1 MAAWLL
7 LACCLAA
14 WPPDS
19 AHAAT
24 AASAASTARP
34 AATPPAAAPALS
46 NATHALDTS
55 ALLATQPLAP
65 FIEFLVDPT
74 GALSVDELL
83 SPSHQAGFTPLGNG
97 LPLFRSGS
105 TWLRLTLAPRP
116 QDKQN
121 PQLLLD
127 LGRDLPGNATL
138 FLARR
143 NQPGEPNEWQA
154 QAPEGGNVFTLPD
167 PVGKPLPVYVKL
179 DGVPG
184 PWFAPMLRT
193 PQNAA
198 SNSDG
203 LARPLVIGVLVAVL
217 ALCLLRGVFER
228 GEWRLW
234 TSLFVAA
241 VLAQAVAGQPP
252 TPAGYVS
259 LRGLPGVLAP
269 GLALMLLPH
278 VGRHL
283 LRTREHA
290 ANADMQLRIVS
301 LAGAVLAL
309 LPLVPGMAWSS
320 RLLAL
325 WPLLLVLLLPTAVA
339 CKFRKLP
346 GSRRFLTGCL
356 AALTGAG
363 AGIAGLA
370 SPAPAAW
377 ISTAPLWGL
386 ALLALLVAGTSAP
399 RPAMAEG
406 TLTGGRGYRVR
417 KSPAAERPDLDDPL
431 ADEPTL
437 RMISPE
443 ELRGGMAPSPRTPV
457 TTPPEDALFPDDAT
471 REGGNAIIDGDMTDE
486 PLELSLGDVLPEL
499 DGTPAPRGSRRLA
512 RAAAMADRDDY
523 ATGFGPTVAE
533 GEDMSRTGHGLS
545 PDAMPPAAPT
555 ALDPLAL
562 ARMEEALL
570 APIDAM
576 LQELDGL
583 ENCAL
588 PPAARSHAEAV
599 SAAGRQLA
607 SIAEDL
613 GRVAAPQCTAPR
625 RAVFDLQRMLR
636 DAHDAVADRAERKG
650 LAISWFM
657 APHLSQLY
665 EGDAGQL
672 GELLRLLAESSVRS
686 TDKGSVHMSVRR
698 VPDSTDPGHLLFTV
712 SDSGAGA
719 PPHKRSVSALARAWE
734 MADAAGGTLTVESGR
749 GQGTTISFTAR
760 LVALSGD
767 ATAPRPFVGVDLTDD
782 LRVARPTPDAI
793 TAADQLHLGP
803 VAPRRPLQVIV
814 ADDVPSNRQLL
825 AFFLEG
831 LPHAP
836 LEARGATEAG
846 ILYRRAPSG
855 LVIMDGDMPED
866 DIVAALASIRAFE
879 QEHGLP
885 PVAVLALVAHEAQA
899 ERMLA
904 AGCTETLEKPLTRS
918 GLRAAVQ
925 RLAPPHAE
933 PEPQPAYAEH
943 AGYGDGVAEM
953 PYGEGD
959 DDAHA
964 APPEFAELP
973 DLFLSNAG
981 DDTDADRDG
990 QIGQISQNGQ
1000 NGQNGQVATDE
1011 LSLSGDAAQDW
1022 NATQEWN
1029 AAPAWDAPATTLDAG
1044 YPYDALPESPNGE
1057 SVPAPSA
1064 LNESAPYEE
1073 AAPAQFM
1080 PDESVPAE
1088 PATDDPT
1095 SWHPWDRPATE
1106 SPVAGA
1112 PEPVPH
1118 MVESNSGNPPAAP
1131 DETNPDEAEELPE
1144 LFEADIFAVGHA
1156 DPAAGPQ
1163 PSTSGAAPA
1172 SGVPLEGASLP
1183 EGGSLLDLIVT
1194 DAEDPEPADDA
1205 PAASSQPQAT
1215 PASAGL
1221 IPTLGAQES
1230 AAPIATATISAPVA
1244 EATIP
1249 AKVVTPAWGDDFEES
1264 VGEPMPVTASPTRSS
1279 VAGTAVTAGQEHASP
1294 LSDDAATVVR
1304 KPPADGGEWVGEP
1317 MPMEPHRST
1326 AHAGPSA
1333 SSSYG
1338 AAARLER
1345 WERAQRA
1352 QQQGQRAV
1360 PHPSP
1365 EQRGQQTAE
1374 QAPALPQPS
1383 DSRPIRDLSA
1393 EVRPGYRPKQ
1403 PPQPAGQAQPGQV
1416 TPEQVTAGQVRP
1428 GQMQTTPVTPI
1439 LPAPPAAPNGMT
1451 APAWPTGQQT
1461 GQPLPPQMQYTRPQ
1475 PDQQTAPTPYAQANH
1490 PPVQTSPRQTPHAAA
1505 HAHVATPPQA
1515 APAKSFAE
1523 RIAERIAA
1531 HLGRGADRAR
1541 NPEGDTARRAPSQ
1554 SLPAQPAR
1562 GGAPATERDERAAR
1576 PGTAP
1581 SRPAAPAPSIPPI
1594 ATGGQRAEPHGQMG
1608 DDIEPFIPGLLETL
1622 DAALDDA
1629 RRGRADG
1636 STFAVQEAAAR
1647 IAGKAESFGLRVLER
1662 IARCVER
1669 AATADDMEAV
1679 RDLLPELE
1687 AAVERNRIALAPR
1700 AGQATRRG

>member
-1 MAAWLL
+1 MPHAPTIASAPRSPRVPAPRVPSFRPHFSGPRAILPRVAAWLL

-14 WPPDS
+14 WPVTS
-19 AHAAT
+19 TLAAT
-24 AASAASTARP
+24 AAPGAPQAGANQTGAGQTS
-34 AATPPAAAPALS
+34 AAPASS
-46 NATHALDTS
+46 NATRSLDTS
-55 ALLATQPLAP
+55 SLLATQPLAP

-116 QDKQN
+116 ADGQN
-121 PQLLLD
+121 RQLLLD
-127 LGRDLPGNATL
+127 LGRDLPGRATL
-138 FLARR
+138 FLAKR
-143 NQPGEPNEWQA
+143 NQPGEPNEWQP
-154 QAPEGGNVFTLPD
+154 QDPEGGNVFTLPD
-167 PVGKPLPVYVKL
+167 PVGKPVPVYVKL

-193 PQNAA
+193 AQNAA
-198 SNSDG
+198 ANNDA
-203 LARPLVIGVLVAVL
+203 LARPLVIGALVAVL

-234 TSLFVAA
+234 TSLFAAA
-241 VLAQAVAGQPP
+241 VLIQAVAGQPP
-252 TPAGYVS
+252 TPAGYVP

-283 LRTREHA
+283 LRTREQA
-290 ANADMQLRIVS
+290 PSADTQLRVVS

-309 LPLVPGMAWSS
+309 LPLVPGMAWAS

-325 WPLLLVLLLPTAVA
+325 WPLLLVLVLPAALA

-356 AALTGAG
+356 AALAG
-363 AGIAGLA
+363 AGVGVAGLA
-370 SPAPAAW
+370 SPAPAVW
-377 ISTAPLWGL
+377 LSTAPLWGL
-386 ALLALLVAGTSAP
+386 ALLALLVAGTGTP
-399 RPAMAEG
+399 RPAEAEG
-406 TLTGGRGYRVR
+406 ALTGGRGYRVR

-431 ADEPTL
+431 ADEPAL
-437 RMISPE
+437 RLISPE
-443 ELRGGMAPSPRTPV
+443 ELRGGAAPSPRTPAM
-457 TTPPEDALFPDDAT
+457 PNEAAFMGNDGGDSGDDGNGGGSAPE
-471 REGGNAIIDGDMTDE
+471 E

-499 DGTPAPRGSRRLA
+499 GDTPAPRGSRRLA
-512 RAAAMADRDDY
+512 RAAAAAESAGF
-523 ATGFGPTVAE
+523 ATGFGPDGDHMPRA
-533 GEDMSRTGHGLS
+533 GSGLS
-545 PDAMPPAAPT
+545 PDAAF
-555 ALDPLAL
+555 DPLAL

-599 SAAGRQLA
+599 AATGRQLA
-607 SIAEDL
+607 SIAGDL
-613 GRVAAPQCTAPR
+613 GRVAAPQRTAPR

-665 EGDAGQL
+665 EGDAAQL

-782 LRVARPTPDAI
+782 LRVARPAPDAV
-793 TAADQLHLGP
+793 TAADHLHLGP
-803 VAPRRPLQVIV
+803 VVPRRPLQVIV

-866 DIVAALASIRAFE
+866 DIVAAVASIRGFE
-879 QEHGLP
+879 QEHDLA
-885 PVAVLALVAHEAQA
+885 PVPVLALVANEAQA

-918 GLRAAVQ
+918 GLRAAVE

-933 PEPQPAYAEH
+933 PEPSLSAY
-943 AGYGDGVAEM
+943 AGYGPAAAAM
-953 PYGEGD
+953 PYD
-959 DDAHA
+959 DLDDAHA
-964 APPEFAELP
+964 APPDFAELP
-973 DLFLSNAG
+973 DLFLAG
-981 DDTDADRDG
+981 AEDG
-990 QIGQISQNGQ
+990 
-1000 NGQNGQVATDE
+1000 
-1011 LSLSGDAAQDW
+1011 
-1022 NATQEWN
+1022 
-1029 AAPAWDAPATTLDAG
+1029 
-1044 YPYDALPESPNGE
+1044 ALPE
-1057 SVPAPSA
+1057 
-1064 LNESAPYEE
+1064 L
-1073 AAPAQFM
+1073 
-1080 PDESVPAE
+1080 PDEADARAE
-1088 PATDDPT
+1088 AGGALDPLEPVVGEPT
-1095 SWHPWDRPATE
+1095 AWHPWDRP
-1106 SPVAGA
+1106 
-1112 PEPVPH
+1112 
-1118 MVESNSGNPPAAP
+1118 VESGPEQPPADLPGLDLPDLPDLTDLPDGPDGADGTGGAATHDATGHGDPGGEPGASLEPAP
-1131 DETNPDEAEELPE
+1131 GTAEDAAVELPD
-1144 LFEADIFAVGHA
+1144 LFGADIFAVPHV
-1156 DPAAGPQ
+1156 DPAARNESPA
-1163 PSTSGAAPA
+1163 SVAAPA
-1172 SGVPLEGASLP
+1172 TGAPHGGEPLP

-1194 DAEDPEPADDA
+1194 DTADFESAGDTGDATAPSLAVPGAPADAAMASPISA
-1205 PAASSQPQAT
+1205 PAAA
-1215 PASAGL
+1215 
-1221 IPTLGAQES
+1221 
-1230 AAPIATATISAPVA
+1230 
-1244 EATIP
+1244 
-1249 AKVVTPAWGDDFEES
+1249 PAWDDDFEES
-1264 VGEPMPVTASPTRSS
+1264 VGEPMPVASSPASQ
-1279 VAGTAVTAGQEHASP
+1279 ATAGGAIATPRQERTGLSTGGSP
-1294 LSDDAATVVR
+1294 EGAAAVVR
-1304 KPPADGGEWVGEP
+1304 KPSAADGEWVGEP
-1317 MPMEPHRST
+1317 MPMEPHRAST
-1326 AHAGPSA
+1326 HAGPSA

-1352 QQQGQRAV
+1352 QQHGQRAA
-1360 PHPSP
+1360 P
-1365 EQRGQQTAE
+1365 
-1374 QAPALPQPS
+1374 QAPATERTPDGTPDKNQDRRQPQPH
-1383 DSRPIRDLSA
+1383 DPRPIRDLSA

-1403 PPQPAGQAQPGQV
+1403 PVQPAASAPAAQAAQV
-1416 TPEQVTAGQVRP
+1416 TPPAQTAQAASAPTG
-1428 GQMQTTPVTPI
+1428 TTGTAATG
-1439 LPAPPAAPNGMT
+1439 PAVSAQPQA
-1451 APAWPTGQQT
+1451 APAWPTEQPAPT
-1461 GQPLPPQMQYTRPQ
+1461 AQPLPPQMQYTRPQ
-1475 PDQQTAPTPYAQANH
+1475 PGQAPMVGQTPPRPAQEQAPPGQSYAPSYAQ
-1490 PPVQTSPRQTPHAAA
+1490 S
-1505 HAHVATPPQA
+1505 ATPQQA

-1523 RIAERIAA
+1523 RIAERIAV
-1531 HLGRGADRAR
+1531 HLGRSADRAKT
-1541 NPEGDTARRAPSQ
+1541 PDDDTRRRA
-1554 SLPAQPAR
+1554 PAQPAR
-1562 GGAPATERDERAAR
+1562 DDRAVRAD
-1576 PGTAP
+1576 
-1581 SRPAAPAPSIPPI
+1581 AAPARPFPP
-1594 ATGGQRAEPHGQMG
+1594 QRPEPHGHMG

-1687 AAVERNRIALAPR
+1687 AAVERNRIALASR
-1700 AGQATRRG
+1700 GGHGGRRS

>member
-1 MAAWLL
+1 MPHAPTIASARRSPRVPAPRVPLSRPHFSGHRASLPRVAAWLL

-14 WPPDS
+14 WPVTS
-19 AHAAT
+19 TLAAT
-24 AASAASTARP
+24 AAPGANQSGTSQTS
-34 AATPPAAAPALS
+34 AAPASS
-46 NATHALDTS
+46 NATRALDTS
-55 ALLATQPLAP
+55 SLLATQPLAP

-116 QDKQN
+116 ADGQN
-121 PQLLLD
+121 RQLLLD
-127 LGRDLPGNATL
+127 LGRDLPGRATL
-138 FLARR
+138 FLAKR
-143 NQPGEPNEWQA
+143 NQPGEPNEWQP
-154 QAPEGGNVFTLPD
+154 QDPEGGNVFTLPD
-167 PVGKPLPVYVKL
+167 PVGKPVPVYVKL

-198 SNSDG
+198 ANNDA
-203 LARPLVIGVLVAVL
+203 LARPLVVGMLVAVL

-234 TSLFVAA
+234 TSLFAAA
-241 VLAQAVAGQPP
+241 VLIQAVAGQPP
-252 TPAGYVS
+252 TPAGYVP

-283 LRTREHA
+283 LRTRDEA
-290 ANADMQLRIVS
+290 PNADMQLRVVS

-309 LPLVPGMAWSS
+309 LPLVPGMAWAS

-325 WPLLLVLLLPTAVA
+325 WPLLLVLVLPAALA

-356 AALTGAG
+356 AALAG
-363 AGIAGLA
+363 AGVGVAGLA
-370 SPAPAAW
+370 SPAPAVW
-377 ISTAPLWGL
+377 LSTAPLWGL
-386 ALLALLVAGTSAP
+386 ALLALLVAGTGTP
-399 RPAMAEG
+399 RPAEAEG

-431 ADEPTL
+431 ADEPAL
-437 RMISPE
+437 RLISPE
-443 ELRGGMAPSPRTPV
+443 ELRGGVAPSPRTPAMPNESADEA
-457 TTPPEDALFPDDAT
+457 TNESAFMDNGGGDSGNGGGPAPE
-471 REGGNAIIDGDMTDE
+471 E
-486 PLELSLGDVLPEL
+486 PLELSLGDVVPEL
-499 DGTPAPRGSRRLA
+499 GDAPAPRGSRRLA
-512 RAAAMADRDDY
+512 RAAAAAESAGF
-523 ATGFGPTVAE
+523 ATGFGPD
-533 GEDMSRTGHGLS
+533 GNG
-545 PDAMPPAAPT
+545 MPPAA
-555 ALDPLAL
+555 AFDPLAL

-599 SAAGRQLA
+599 AATGRQLA
-607 SIAEDL
+607 SIAGDL
-613 GRVAAPQCTAPR
+613 GRVAAPQRTAPR

-782 LRVARPTPDAI
+782 LRVARPAPDAV
-793 TAADQLHLGP
+793 TAADHLHLGP
-803 VAPRRPLQVIV
+803 VVPRRPLQVIV

-866 DIVAALASIRAFE
+866 DIVAAVASIRGFE
-879 QEHGLP
+879 QEHDLA
-885 PVAVLALVAHEAQA
+885 PVPVLALVANEAQA

-918 GLRAAVQ
+918 GLRATVE

-933 PEPQPAYAEH
+933 PEPLRPAYA
-943 AGYGDGVAEM
+943 GYGPAAATM
-953 PYGEGD
+953 PYED
-959 DDAHA
+959 MDDAHA
-964 APPEFAELP
+964 APPDFAELP
-973 DLFLSNAG
+973 DLFLAG
-981 DDTDADRDG
+981 A
-990 QIGQISQNGQ
+990 
-1000 NGQNGQVATDE
+1000 E
-1011 LSLSGDAAQDW
+1011 SG
-1022 NATQEWN
+1022 
-1029 AAPAWDAPATTLDAG
+1029 
-1044 YPYDALPESPNGE
+1044 ALPE
-1057 SVPAPSA
+1057 
-1064 LNESAPYEE
+1064 L
-1073 AAPAQFM
+1073 
-1080 PDESVPAE
+1080 PDEADARAE
-1088 PATDDPT
+1088 AGGALDPLEPVVGEPT
-1095 SWHPWDRPATE
+1095 AWHPWDRPLEGGPEQTPADLPGLDLPDGPDGTDGTGGEGGATMHDATGHGGPGGE
-1106 SPVAGA
+1106 PGA
-1112 PEPVPH
+1112 AEDAV
-1118 MVESNSGNPPAAP
+1118 
-1131 DETNPDEAEELPE
+1131 EELPD
-1144 LFEADIFAVGHA
+1144 LFGADIFAVPHA
-1156 DPAAGPQ
+1156 DPATRGES
-1163 PSTSGAAPA
+1163 PSSVAAPA
-1172 SGVPLEGASLP
+1172 AGASHGGGPLP

-1194 DAEDPEPADDA
+1194 DAAEFESAGDGGDATLPSLAVPDA
-1205 PAASSQPQAT
+1205 PADAAMVGPIIA
-1215 PASAGL
+1215 PA
-1221 IPTLGAQES
+1221 
-1230 AAPIATATISAPVA
+1230 AA
-1244 EATIP
+1244 
-1249 AKVVTPAWGDDFEES
+1249 PAWGDDFEES
-1264 VGEPMPVTASPTRSS
+1264 VGEPMPVASTAPPQATPGG
-1279 VAGTAVTAGQEHASP
+1279 ATATARE
-1294 LSDDAATVVR
+1294 DAATVAR
-1304 KPPADGGEWVGEP
+1304 KPSTAEGGEWVGEP
-1317 MPMEPHRST
+1317 MPMEPHRAST
-1326 AHAGPSA
+1326 HAGPSA

-1360 PHPSP
+1360 PQPPATERTPEGNQDRHQPHPHDP
-1365 EQRGQQTAE
+1365 
-1374 QAPALPQPS
+1374 
-1383 DSRPIRDLSA
+1383 RPIRDLSA

-1403 PPQPAGQAQPGQV
+1403 PVQPAAPAPAAQAAPATV
-1416 TPEQVTAGQVRP
+1416 AATVAATAA
-1428 GQMQTTPVTPI
+1428 TTAATG
-1439 LPAPPAAPNGMT
+1439 PAVSAQPPAAP
-1451 APAWPTGQQT
+1451 AWPAAQPAQAA
-1461 GQPLPPQMQYTRPQ
+1461 QPLPPQMQYTRPQ
-1475 PDQQTAPTPYAQANH
+1475 PGQTPPRPAQEQAPHGQSYAPSYAQ
-1490 PPVQTSPRQTPHAAA
+1490 S
-1505 HAHVATPPQA
+1505 ATPSPA

-1523 RIAERIAA
+1523 RIAERIAV
-1531 HLGRGADRAR
+1531 HLGRNADRAKM
-1541 NPEGDTARRAPSQ
+1541 PDDDTTRRAP
-1554 SLPAQPAR
+1554 AQP
-1562 GGAPATERDERAAR
+1562 TRDDRAGR
-1576 PGTAP
+1576 TA
-1581 SRPAAPAPSIPPI
+1581 AAPARPVPP
-1594 ATGGQRAEPHGQMG
+1594 QRPEPHAHMG

-1700 AGQATRRG
+1700 GGHGGRRS

>member
-1 MAAWLL
+1 MSHAPTIASAPCSPRVPSLHTYTSRHRTVLLQMAAWLL
-7 LACCLAA
+7 LACCLAP
-14 WPPDS
+14 WPPII

-24 AASAASTARP
+24 AAPAAANATRP
-34 AATPPAAAPALS
+34 EATPPAAAPALS
-46 NATHALDTS
+46 NATRALDTS
-55 ALLATQPLAP
+55 SLLATQPLTP
-65 FIEFLVDPT
+65 FMEFLVDPT
-74 GALSVDELL
+74 GTLSVDELL

-105 TWLRLTLAPRP
+105 TWLRMTLAPRP
-116 QDKQN
+116 SDGQN
-121 PQLLLD
+121 RQLLLD
-127 LGRDLPGNATL
+127 IGRDLPGNATL
-138 FLARR
+138 FLAKR

-154 QAPEGGNVFTLPD
+154 QSPEGGNVFTLPD

-198 SNSDG
+198 ANNDG

-252 TPAGYVS
+252 TPAGYVP

-290 ANADMQLRIVS
+290 PSADMQLRVVS

-309 LPLVPGMAWSS
+309 LPLAPGMAWSS

-325 WPLLLVLLLPTAVA
+325 WPLLLVLLLPAAVA

-346 GSRRFLTGCL
+346 GSRRFLTGCV
-356 AALTGAG
+356 AALIGAG
-363 AGIAGLA
+363 VGIAGLA
-370 SPAPAAW
+370 SPVPAVW

-399 RPAMAEG
+399 RPTEAEG
-406 TLTGGRGYRVR
+406 SLTGGRGYRVR

-443 ELRGGMAPSPRTPV
+443 ELRGGLAPSPRTPAALA
-457 TTPPEDALFPDDAT
+457 TGDALPPDEAT
-471 REGGNAIIDGDMTDE
+471 ARQGSGHDDSMADE

-499 DGTPAPRGSRRLA
+499 DGTPMTRGSRRLA
-512 RAAAMADRDDY
+512 RAAAMAGRADSS
-523 ATGFGPTVAE
+523 TGFAAGGDDGNE
-533 GEDMSRTGHGLS
+533 GEALPHTGSG
-545 PDAMPPAAPT
+545 
-555 ALDPLAL
+555 LDPLAL

-599 SAAGRQLA
+599 GAAGRQLA

-613 GRVAAPQCTAPR
+613 GRVAAPQRNAPR

-672 GELLRLLAESSVRS
+672 GELLRLLAESSMRS

-782 LRVARPTPDAI
+782 LRVARPMPDAV
-793 TAADQLHLGP
+793 TAADHLHLGP
-803 VAPRRPLQVIV
+803 VAPHRPLQVIV

-855 LVIMDGDMPED
+855 LIIMDGDMPED

-885 PVAVLALVAHEAQA
+885 PVPVLALVSHEAQA

-918 GLRAAVQ
+918 GLRAAVE

-933 PEPQPAYAEH
+933 PEPQPEYADY
-943 AGYGDGVAEM
+943 AGYGAAAAEL
-953 PYGEGD
+953 PHGEEGD
-959 DDAHA
+959 DARA
-964 APPEFAELP
+964 TPPEFAELP
-973 DLFLSNAG
+973 DLFLSAADNGADAGAAGHVGHVGHAGSDGPSLAG
-981 DDTDADRDG
+981 D
-990 QIGQISQNGQ
+990 
-1000 NGQNGQVATDE
+1000 
-1011 LSLSGDAAQDW
+1011 
-1022 NATQEWN
+1022 
-1029 AAPAWDAPATTLDAG
+1029 AAPAWDAPETTRDDASPSNAPT
-1044 YPYDALPESPNGE
+1044 YPHDDSAMDALPELLDEGFAPNATEADAG
-1057 SVPAPSA
+1057 APH
-1064 LNESAPYEE
+1064 E
-1073 AAPAQFM
+1073 AAADAP
-1080 PDESVPAE
+1080 VPAE
-1088 PATDDPT
+1088 PVPAEPT
-1095 SWHPWDRPATE
+1095 SWHPWDRPVAGTQ
-1106 SPVAGA
+1106 VAGA
-1112 PEPVPH
+1112 PEPAPH
-1118 MVESNSGNPPAAP
+1118 AADNDGGNADAAHAMTHEEESN
-1131 DETNPDEAEELPE
+1131 EAEELPD
-1144 LFEADIFAVGHA
+1144 LFGADIFAVGHA
-1156 DPAAGPQ
+1156 DPAAGQQ
-1163 PSTSGAAPA
+1163 PSA
-1172 SGVPLEGASLP
+1172 SGGTATSVAHGNGVLP
-1183 EGGSLLDLIVT
+1183 EGGSLLDLIVA
-1194 DAEDPEPADDA
+1194 DAEDSEPGADAPTASGQA
-1205 PAASSQPQAT
+1205 PAAPAPT
-1215 PASAGL
+1215 PPASPLVAG
-1221 IPTLGAQES
+1221 
-1230 AAPIATATISAPVA
+1230 AAATVAAAATSTEMAP
-1244 EATIP
+1244 
-1249 AKVVTPAWGDDFEES
+1249 PAWDDNFEES
-1264 VGEPMPVTASPTRSS
+1264 VGAPTPVKTAPAQP
-1279 VAGTAVTAGQEHASP
+1279 VAGAA
-1294 LSDDAATVVR
+1294 AATARQERADAHPENAATAVR
-1304 KPPADGGEWVGEP
+1304 KPTAPADGGEWVGDP

-1326 AHAGPSA
+1326 AHAGASA

-1352 QQQGQRAV
+1352 QQQGQRPV
-1360 PHPSP
+1360 PHPLP
-1365 EQRGQQTAE
+1365 EQRGQQVAE
-1374 QAPALPQPS
+1374 QAPALPQP
-1383 DSRPIRDLSA
+1383 DTRPIRDLSA
-1393 EVRPGYRPKQ
+1393 EVRPGYRPKPPAGQVTTGPAQ
-1403 PPQPAGQAQPGQV
+1403 PGQAQPGQTQAGQAQPGLAQ
-1416 TPEQVTAGQVRP
+1416 PGLAQAAASTAQGGQ
-1428 GQMQTTPVTPI
+1428 GAQTGRTAQTG
-1439 LPAPPAAPNGMT
+1439 PAV
-1451 APAWPTGQQT
+1451 PAWPAGQQT
-1461 GQPLPPQMQYTRPQ
+1461 GPTLPPQMQYTRPQ
-1475 PDQQTAPTPYAQANH
+1475 SGQQAPPT
-1490 PPVQTSPRQTPHAAA
+1490 PPVQVSPGQVSYGQAA
-1505 HAHVATPPQA
+1505 HASPHSRAATPPQA

-1523 RIAERIAA
+1523 RIAERIAV

-1541 NPEGDTARRAPSQ
+1541 SPEDDATRRAPSQ
-1554 SLPAQPAR
+1554 AAPSQPAR
-1562 GGAPATERDERAAR
+1562 SG
-1576 PGTAP
+1576 
-1581 SRPAAPAPSIPPI
+1581 AAPARPASPVPPV
-1594 ATGGQRAEPHGQMG
+1594 TSGGRRTEPHMNMG

-1700 AGQATRRG
+1700 VGQAARRG

>member
-14 WPPDS
+14 WAIPP
-19 AHAAT
+19 AQAAT
-24 AASAASTARP
+24 ATPAAASN
-34 AATPPAAAPALS
+34 ATRADVPAAAPALA
-46 NATHALDTS
+46 NATRALDTAS
-55 ALLATQPLAP
+55 LLATQPLTP
-65 FIEFLVDPT
+65 FMEFLVDPT
-74 GALSVDELL
+74 GTLSVDELL
-83 SPSHQAGFTPLGNG
+83 SPSHQAGFAPLGSG
-97 LPLFRSGS
+97 LPLLRSGS
-105 TWLRLTLAPRP
+105 TWLRLTLAAQPANG
-116 QDKQN
+116 QN
-121 PQLLLD
+121 RQLLLD
-127 LGRDLPGNATL
+127 LGRDLPGRATL
-138 FLARR
+138 FLAKR

-154 QAPEGGNVFTLPD
+154 QSPEGSNVFTLPD
-167 PVGKPLPVYVKL
+167 PVGKPMPVYVKL

-193 PQNAA
+193 AQNAA
-198 SNSDG
+198 SNNDA

-217 ALCLLRGVFER
+217 ALCLLRGLFER

-234 TSLFVAA
+234 TSLFAAA

-252 TPAGYVS
+252 TPAGYVP

-283 LRTREHA
+283 LRTSDQA
-290 ANADMQLRIVS
+290 PKADLQLRIVS

-309 LPLVPGMAWSS
+309 LPLVPGMAWAS

-325 WPLLLVLLLPTAVA
+325 WPLLLVLVLPAAVS
-339 CKFRKLP
+339 CKVRKLP

-356 AALTGAG
+356 AALAG
-363 AGIAGLA
+363 AGVGIVGLA
-370 SPAPAAW
+370 SPVPAVW

-386 ALLALLVAGTSAP
+386 ALLALLVAGTGTP
-399 RPAMAEG
+399 RPAEAEG
-406 TLTGGRGYRVR
+406 SLTGGRGYRVR

-437 RMISPE
+437 RLIPAE
-443 ELRGGMAPSPRTPV
+443 ELRGGTSGPARLGGGDRHAGHDGRDGQSRAAEHPLHSLHP
-457 TTPPEDALFPDDAT
+457 FDDGA
-471 REGGNAIIDGDMTDE
+471 EGEE

-499 DGTPAPRGSRRLA
+499 EDTPAPRGSRRMA
-512 RAAAMADRDDY
+512 RAAAAAGMADFATDY
-523 ATGFGPTVAE
+523 GPDAD
-533 GEDMSRTGHGLS
+533 EDAAARTGRDRTDQSRVS
-545 PDAMPPAAPT
+545 PTHAPNHV
-555 ALDPLAL
+555 LDPLAL
-562 ARMEEALL
+562 ARMEESLL
-570 APIDAM
+570 GPIDAM

-599 SAAGRQLA
+599 AAAGRELA
-607 SIAEDL
+607 SIAGDL
-613 GRVAAPQCTAPR
+613 GRVAAPQRTAPR

-749 GQGTTISFTAR
+749 GQGTTVSFTAR

-782 LRVARPTPDAI
+782 LRVARPIPDAV

-803 VAPRRPLQVIV
+803 ITPRRPLQVIV

-866 DIVAALASIRAFE
+866 DIVAAVASIRAFE
-879 QEHGLP
+879 QEHDLA
-885 PVAVLALVAHEAQA
+885 PVPVLALVAHEAQA
-899 ERMLA
+899 DRMLA

-918 GLRAAVQ
+918 GLRAAVE

-933 PEPQPAYAEH
+933 PEPQAAYAEY
-943 AGYGDGVAEM
+943 GYA
-953 PYGEGD
+953 
-959 DDAHA
+959 DAFTDAADQAPQPGAYADA
-964 APPEFAELP
+964 APEFTALP
-973 DLFLSNAG
+973 DLFLTDPPMA
-981 DDTDADRDG
+981 DMETLADTA
-990 QIGQISQNGQ
+990 S
-1000 NGQNGQVATDE
+1000 
-1011 LSLSGDAAQDW
+1011 
-1022 NATQEWN
+1022 
-1029 AAPAWDAPATTLDAG
+1029 AWDALGHAGTGHDQPFAAGHGEPQPELAGEPEGPDEPDEPDEADGFDA
-1044 YPYDALPESPNGE
+1044 PDAPDAPDEPHAPDTPDAADDADMFDDARALPG
-1057 SVPAPSA
+1057 A
-1064 LNESAPYEE
+1064 E
-1073 AAPAQFM
+1073 AA
-1080 PDESVPAE
+1080 AE
-1088 PATDDPT
+1088 LMASLAAGPT
-1095 SWHPWDRPATE
+1095 SWHPWD
-1106 SPVAGA
+1106 SPMAVGPEEAPTDARAPGTVGADLGEPGPTGPTGETGEAYETGAAG
-1112 PEPVPH
+1112 
-1118 MVESNSGNPPAAP
+1118 
-1131 DETNPDEAEELPE
+1131 EELPD
-1144 LFEADIFAVGHA
+1144 LFGADIFAVPHR
-1156 DPAAGPQ
+1156 DDQTQPRDAAFAATG
-1163 PSTSGAAPA
+1163 SG
-1172 SGVPLEGASLP
+1172 GALP

-1194 DAEDPEPADDA
+1194 DAADFESADNSGTADTAFTEPATA
-1205 PAASSQPQAT
+1205 VAVSGLAAAIPATAASAAASLSPAT
-1215 PASAGL
+1215 VPA
-1221 IPTLGAQES
+1221 
-1230 AAPIATATISAPVA
+1230 
-1244 EATIP
+1244 
-1249 AKVVTPAWGDDFEES
+1249 AWGDDFEES
-1264 VGEPMPVTASPTRSS
+1264 VGEPMPLQR
-1279 VAGTAVTAGQEHASP
+1279 
-1294 LSDDAATVVR
+1294 AATPQSPASSAGAPTETERSAGRPAHAASVR
-1304 KPPADGGEWVGEP
+1304 PAAEGGEWVGDP
-1317 MPMEPHRST
+1317 MPMEPHRAS

-1352 QQQGQRAV
+1352 QHQGQRVTPQPPAAD
-1360 PHPSP
+1360 PAPMP
-1365 EQRGQQTAE
+1365 
-1374 QAPALPQPS
+1374 APASEL
-1383 DSRPIRDLSA
+1383 DTRPIRDLSA
-1393 EVRPGYRPKQ
+1393 EVRPGYRPQ
-1403 PPQPAGQAQPGQV
+1403 QQPAPSPAQHAGQPGQ
-1416 TPEQVTAGQVRP
+1416 TPSAQ
-1428 GQMQTTPVTPI
+1428 
-1439 LPAPPAAPNGMT
+1439 PAAAQQ
-1451 APAWPTGQQT
+1451 AP
-1461 GQPLPPQMQYTRPQ
+1461 QPLPPQMPYTRPQ
-1475 PDQQTAPTPYAQANH
+1475 PGQPQPEPTHPGQAR
-1490 PPVQTSPRQTPHAAA
+1490 PVQTMTQPQAQTTAPHSQAAQA
-1505 HAHVATPPQA
+1505 APA

-1523 RIAERIAA
+1523 RIAERIAI
-1531 HLGRGADRAR
+1531 HLGRGAERTPDR
-1541 NPEGDTARRAPSQ
+1541 ESDKTRRAP
-1554 SLPAQPAR
+1554 
-1562 GGAPATERDERAAR
+1562 AR
-1576 PGTAP
+1576 PASPDGGQAHAGP
-1581 SRPAAPAPSIPPI
+1581 RDRGDAAPAHSLPSVGHRP
-1594 ATGGQRAEPHGQMG
+1594 EPHGHMG

-1629 RRGRADG
+1629 RRGRAGG
-1636 STFAVQEAAAR
+1636 STFVVQEAAAR
-1647 IAGKAESFGLRVLER
+1647 IAGKADSFGLRVLER

-1669 AATADDMEAV
+1669 AAAADDMEAV

-1700 AGQATRRG
+1700 AGRGSRRSVG

>member
-1 MAAWLL
+1 MPHAPTIASAPRSSRAPSLHTYLPHRSITLRQMAAWLL
-7 LACCLAA
+7 LACCLATWLPSIA
-14 WPPDS
+14 Q
-19 AHAAT
+19 AAT
-24 AASAASTARP
+24 AAP
-34 AATPPAAAPALS
+34 AAAANASRPDPASPVVAPALS
-46 NATHALDTS
+46 NATRALDTS

-116 QDKQN
+116 PDGQN
-121 PQLLLD
+121 RQLLLD

-138 FLARR
+138 FLAKR

-198 SNSDG
+198 STNDG

-252 TPAGYVS
+252 TPAGYVP

-290 ANADMQLRIVS
+290 ASADMQLRIVS
-301 LAGAVLAL
+301 LVGAVLAL

-325 WPLLLVLLLPTAVA
+325 WPLLLVLLLPAAVS

-356 AALTGAG
+356 AALAGAG
-363 AGIAGLA
+363 VGIAGLA
-370 SPAPAAW
+370 SPMPAVW

-399 RPAMAEG
+399 RPTEAEG

-443 ELRGGMAPSPRTPV
+443 ELRGGLAPSPRTPA
-457 TTPPEDALFPDDAT
+457 TMGALSPDDTASSGSITAPEGAT
-471 REGGNAIIDGDMTDE
+471 VDGNMADE

-499 DGTPAPRGSRRLA
+499 DGMPTPRGSRRLA
-512 RAAAMADRDDY
+512 RAAAMAGRADF
-523 ATGFGPTVAE
+523 ATGFA
-533 GEDMSRTGHGLS
+533 TGGDNGNAGDDLPGAATS
-545 PDAMPPAAPT
+545 PAPST
-555 ALDPLAL
+555 GLDPLAL

-576 LQELDGL
+576 LQELDGP

-599 SAAGRQLA
+599 GAAGRQLA
-607 SIAEDL
+607 AIAEDL
-613 GRVAAPQCTAPR
+613 GRVAAPQRTAPR
-625 RAVFDLQRMLR
+625 RVVFDLQRMLR

-712 SDSGAGA
+712 SDSGAGS

-767 ATAPRPFVGVDLTDD
+767 ATAPRPFVGVDLIDD
-782 LRVARPTPDAI
+782 VRVIRPMPDAV
-793 TAADQLHLGP
+793 TAADHLHLGP

-866 DIVAALASIRAFE
+866 DIVAATGFHPR
-879 QEHGLP
+879 
-885 PVAVLALVAHEAQA
+885 
-899 ERMLA
+899 
-904 AGCTETLEKPLTRS
+904 
-918 GLRAAVQ
+918 LRAGT
-925 RLAPPHAE
+925 RPAPGAGAGPCVARG
-933 PEPQPAYAEH
+933 AGRAH
-943 AGYGDGVAEM
+943 AGRRV
-953 PYGEGD
+953 
-959 DDAHA
+959 HR
-964 APPEFAELP
+964 
-973 DLFLSNAG
+973 NAG
-981 DDTDADRDG
+981 K
-990 QIGQISQNGQ
+990 
-1000 NGQNGQVATDE
+1000 
-1011 LSLSGDAAQDW
+1011 
-1022 NATQEWN
+1022 
-1029 AAPAWDAPATTLDAG
+1029 AP
-1044 YPYDALPESPNGE
+1044 
-1057 SVPAPSA
+1057 
-1064 LNESAPYEE
+1064 
-1073 AAPAQFM
+1073 
-1080 PDESVPAE
+1080 
-1088 PATDDPT
+1088 DPQ
-1095 SWHPWDRPATE
+1095 RPARRR
-1106 SPVAGA
+1106 A
-1112 PEPVPH
+1112 
-1118 MVESNSGNPPAAP
+1118 
-1131 DETNPDEAEELPE
+1131 
-1144 LFEADIFAVGHA
+1144 
-1156 DPAAGPQ
+1156 AAGPA
-1163 PSTSGAAPA
+1163 PCGA
-1172 SGVPLEGASLP
+1172 
-1183 EGGSLLDLIVT
+1183 
-1194 DAEDPEPADDA
+1194 
-1205 PAASSQPQAT
+1205 
-1215 PASAGL
+1215 
-1221 IPTLGAQES
+1221 
-1230 AAPIATATISAPVA
+1230 
-1244 EATIP
+1244 
-1249 AKVVTPAWGDDFEES
+1249 
-1264 VGEPMPVTASPTRSS
+1264 
-1279 VAGTAVTAGQEHASP
+1279 
-1294 LSDDAATVVR
+1294 
-1304 KPPADGGEWVGEP
+1304 
-1317 MPMEPHRST
+1317 
-1326 AHAGPSA
+1326 
-1333 SSSYG
+1333 G
-1338 AAARLER
+1338 AAARIR
-1345 WERAQRA
+1345 RICRIR
-1352 QQQGQRAV
+1352 GQR
-1360 PHPSP
+1360 S
-1365 EQRGQQTAE
+1365 
-1374 QAPALPQPS
+1374 
-1383 DSRPIRDLSA
+1383 
-1393 EVRPGYRPKQ
+1393 
-1403 PPQPAGQAQPGQV
+1403 
-1416 TPEQVTAGQVRP
+1416 
-1428 GQMQTTPVTPI
+1428 
-1439 LPAPPAAPNGMT
+1439 
-1451 APAWPTGQQT
+1451 
-1461 GQPLPPQMQYTRPQ
+1461 
-1475 PDQQTAPTPYAQANH
+1475 
-1490 PPVQTSPRQTPHAAA
+1490 
-1505 HAHVATPPQA
+1505 
-1515 APAKSFAE
+1515 
-1523 RIAERIAA
+1523 
-1531 HLGRGADRAR
+1531 
-1541 NPEGDTARRAPSQ
+1541 
-1554 SLPAQPAR
+1554 
-1562 GGAPATERDERAAR
+1562 
-1576 PGTAP
+1576 GTAV
-1581 SRPAAPAPSIPPI
+1581 
-1594 ATGGQRAEPHGQMG
+1594 
-1608 DDIEPFIPGLLETL
+1608 
-1622 DAALDDA
+1622 
-1629 RRGRADG
+1629 RRGR
-1636 STFAVQEAAAR
+1636 R
-1647 IAGKAESFGLRVLER
+1647 RR
-1662 IARCVER
+1662 PRR
-1669 AATADDMEAV
+1669 AAGFRGTAGPFPGRCRERCRWRSGRYC
-1679 RDLLPELE
+1679 RDGRAFAGRRCGPGLE
-1687 AAVERNRIALAPR
+1687 YDPGLECRPGVGCPR
-1700 AGQATRRG
+1700 GHVGWCACRRHPCPPP

>member
-1 MAAWLL
+1 MPHAPTIDSATRSPRVPSLHTYSPGRRAILPRMAAWLL

-14 WPPDS
+14 WAIPP
-19 AHAAT
+19 AQAAT
-24 AASAASTARP
+24 AA
-34 AATPPAAAPALS
+34 PAAAS
-46 NATHALDTS
+46 NATRADAPPPTPALANATRALDTAS
-55 ALLATQPLAP
+55 LLATQPLTP
-65 FIEFLVDPT
+65 FMEFLVDPT

-83 SPSHQAGFTPLGNG
+83 SPSHQAGFAPLGNG
-97 LPLFRSGS
+97 LPLLRSGS
-105 TWLRLTLAPRP
+105 TWLRLTLAAQPANG
-116 QDKQN
+116 QN
-121 PQLLLD
+121 RQLLLD
-127 LGRDLPGNATL
+127 LGRDLPGRATL
-138 FLARR
+138 FLAKR

-154 QAPEGGNVFTLPD
+154 QSPEGGNVFTLPD
-167 PVGKPLPVYVKL
+167 PVGKPVPVYVKL

-193 PQNAA
+193 AQNAA
-198 SNSDG
+198 SNNDA

-217 ALCLLRGVFER
+217 ALCLLRGLFER

-234 TSLFVAA
+234 TSLFAAA

-252 TPAGYVS
+252 TPAGYVP

-283 LRTREHA
+283 LRTSDQAPR
-290 ANADMQLRIVS
+290 ADLHLRVVS

-309 LPLVPGMAWSS
+309 LPLVPGMAWTS

-325 WPLLLVLLLPTAVA
+325 WPLLLVLVLPAAVS
-339 CKFRKLP
+339 CKVRKLP

-356 AALTGAG
+356 AALAG
-363 AGIAGLA
+363 AGVGIVGLA
-370 SPAPAAW
+370 SPVTAVW

-386 ALLALLVAGTSAP
+386 ALLALLVAGTGTP
-399 RPAMAEG
+399 RPAEAEG
-406 TLTGGRGYRVR
+406 SMTGGRGYRVR

-437 RMISPE
+437 RLIPAE
-443 ELRGGMAPSPRTPV
+443 ELRGGTSAPARLGGGDRHDGHDGRDGQSHAAEHPLHSLHP
-457 TTPPEDALFPDDAT
+457 FDD
-471 REGGNAIIDGDMTDE
+471 GGAGEE

-499 DGTPAPRGSRRLA
+499 GDAPAPRGSRRMA
-512 RAAAMADRDDY
+512 RAAAAAGMADF
-523 ATGFGPTVAE
+523 ATGYGPDAD
-533 GEDMSRTGHGLS
+533 EDAAVRTGRDRADQSRVS
-545 PDAMPPAAPT
+545 PAHAPNHV
-555 ALDPLAL
+555 LDPLAL
-562 ARMEEALL
+562 ARMEESLL
-570 APIDAM
+570 GPIDAM

-599 SAAGRQLA
+599 AAAGRELA
-607 SIAEDL
+607 SIAGDL
-613 GRVAAPQCTAPR
+613 GRVATPLRTAPR

-734 MADAAGGTLTVESGR
+734 MADAAEGTLTVESGR
-749 GQGTTISFTAR
+749 GQGTTVSFTAR

-782 LRVARPTPDAI
+782 LRVARPAPDAI

-803 VAPRRPLQVIV
+803 MTPRRPLQVIV

-866 DIVAALASIRAFE
+866 DIVAAVASIRAFE
-879 QEHGLP
+879 QEHDLA
-885 PVAVLALVAHEAQA
+885 PVPVLALVAHEAQA
-899 ERMLA
+899 DRMLA

-918 GLRAAVQ
+918 GLRAAVE

-933 PEPQPAYAEH
+933 PEPQAAYAEY
-943 AGYGDGVAEM
+943 GYAAAFTDAEEQA
-953 PYGEGD
+953 PQQGAYAD
-959 DDAHA
+959 A
-964 APPEFAELP
+964 APEFTALP
-973 DLFLSNAG
+973 DLFLA
-981 DDTDADRDG
+981 DPPMADLETLADTA
-990 QIGQISQNGQ
+990 N
-1000 NGQNGQVATDE
+1000 
-1011 LSLSGDAAQDW
+1011 
-1022 NATQEWN
+1022 
-1029 AAPAWDAPATTLDAG
+1029 AWDALGHAGTGHDQPFAYGHEDPHPELTGEPEVPDEPGEPDGPDA
-1044 YPYDALPESPNGE
+1044 PDEPHAPDAPDAPDASDDADMFDDARALPG
-1057 SVPAPSA
+1057 A
-1064 LNESAPYEE
+1064 E
-1073 AAPAQFM
+1073 AA
-1080 PDESVPAE
+1080 AE
-1088 PATDDPT
+1088 LMASLTAGPT
-1095 SWHPWDRPATE
+1095 SWHPWDSPTAGPEDAPTETPAPET
-1106 SPVAGA
+1106 AGA
-1112 PEPVPH
+1112 DRGEP
-1118 MVESNSGNPPAAP
+1118 G
-1131 DETNPDEAEELPE
+1131 ETGEELPD
-1144 LFEADIFAVGHA
+1144 LFGADIFAVPHMD
-1156 DPAAGPQ
+1156 DPAQ
-1163 PSTSGAAPA
+1163 PRDAAFAATGSG
-1172 SGVPLEGASLP
+1172 GALP

-1194 DAEDPEPADDA
+1194 DAADFESADNSGTADPAFTEPATTVA
-1205 PAASSQPQAT
+1205 VSGLAAAIPATTASAAAPLSPAAAT
-1215 PASAGL
+1215 
-1221 IPTLGAQES
+1221 
-1230 AAPIATATISAPVA
+1230 
-1244 EATIP
+1244 
-1249 AKVVTPAWGDDFEES
+1249 WGGDFEES
-1264 VGEPMPVTASPTRSS
+1264 VGDPMPMPR
-1279 VAGTAVTAGQEHASP
+1279 
-1294 LSDDAATVVR
+1294 AATPQSPASAAGAPTETERNAGRPANAASVR
-1304 KPPADGGEWVGEP
+1304 PAAEGGEWVGDP
-1317 MPMEPHRST
+1317 MPMEPHRAST
-1326 AHAGPSA
+1326 HAAPSA

-1360 PHPSP
+1360 PQPP
-1365 EQRGQQTAE
+1365 AAE
-1374 QAPALPQPS
+1374 L
-1383 DSRPIRDLSA
+1383 DTRPIRDLSA

-1403 PPQPAGQAQPGQV
+1403 QPAPNPAQHAGQPGQ
-1416 TPEQVTAGQVRP
+1416 TPSAQ
-1428 GQMQTTPVTPI
+1428 
-1439 LPAPPAAPNGMT
+1439 PAAAQQ
-1451 APAWPTGQQT
+1451 AP
-1461 GQPLPPQMQYTRPQ
+1461 QPLPPQMQYTRPQ
-1475 PDQQTAPTPYAQANH
+1475 PGQPRPEPTHPVQAH
-1490 PPVQTSPRQTPHAAA
+1490 PGQTSPGQARPLQTMTQLQAQTTAPHSQAA
-1505 HAHVATPPQA
+1505 PA

-1523 RIAERIAA
+1523 RIAERIAI
-1531 HLGRGADRAR
+1531 HLGRGAERTPNRESDKAGRAPARPASPDGGQAHAGPRDR
-1541 NPEGDTARRAPSQ
+1541 GDTAPTR
-1554 SLPAQPAR
+1554 SLPPV
-1562 GGAPATERDERAAR
+1562 GHR
-1576 PGTAP
+1576 P
-1581 SRPAAPAPSIPPI
+1581 
-1594 ATGGQRAEPHGQMG
+1594 EPHGHMG

-1629 RRGRADG
+1629 RRGRAGG
-1636 STFAVQEAAAR
+1636 STFVVQEAAAR

-1669 AATADDMEAV
+1669 AAAADDMEAV

-1700 AGQATRRG
+1700 AGRGNRRPGG